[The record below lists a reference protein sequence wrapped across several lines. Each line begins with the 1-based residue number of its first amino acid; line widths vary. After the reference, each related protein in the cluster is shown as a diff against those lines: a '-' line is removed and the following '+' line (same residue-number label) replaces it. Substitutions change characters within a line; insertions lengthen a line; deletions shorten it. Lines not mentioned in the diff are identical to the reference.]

1 LIFQPFYCT
10 REFALFFVEVPSAP
24 AGPLDISDINKTNAK
39 LSWKPSDKDGG
50 SPITGYIIEK
60 REGWKS
66 TFTEVGKVK
75 PNVTTFELT
84 GLKDGEEYFVQVKA
98 VNNVGQS
105 KPLDVD
111 ASFKAKSPYSK
122 YMNNIGSITTN
133 KDKVT

>member
-1 LIFQPFYCT
+1 M
-10 REFALFFVEVPSAP
+10 
-24 AGPLDISDINKTNAK
+24 
-39 LSWKPSDKDGG
+39 SWKPSEKDGG

-66 TFTEVGKVK
+66 TFTEAGKVK

-84 GLKDGEEYFVQVKA
+84 GLKDGEEYCVQVKA

-111 ASFKAKSPYSK
+111 ASFKTKSPYSK
-122 YMNNIGSITTN
+122 YMNNIGSI
-133 KDKVT
+133 K

>member
-1 LIFQPFYCT
+1 MIFQPFYCT

-24 AGPLDISDINKTNAK
+24 VGPLEISDINKTNAK
-39 LSWKPSDKDGG
+39 LSWKSSEKDGG

-66 TFTEVGKVK
+66 TFTEAGKVK

-122 YMNNIGSITTN
+122 YLNNIESITTN